1 MEGSSNKMDKRF
13 IYSILL
19 FIAIVLIGATLRSPI
34 SSVGP
39 LVPFFTEELNISNTM
54 VGFMNILQLVAF
66 GLFSAFIPKISKKYG
81 MEFTLMISMIVLTA
95 RILVRGAGTTFSLT
109 IMFFVLRT
117 RKVEDSYSLSGM
129 APPPVL

>member
-39 LVPFFTEELNISNTM
+39 LVPFFSEELNISNTM

>member
-39 LVPFFTEELNISNTM
+39 LVPFL
-54 VGFMNILQLVAF
+54 
-66 GLFSAFIPKISKKYG
+66 PKN
-81 MEFTLMISMIVLTA
+81 
-95 RILVRGAGTTFSLT
+95 RI
-109 IMFFVLRT
+109 
-117 RKVEDSYSLSGM
+117 
-129 APPPVL
+129 